1 MASALRLPTGSS
13 ASRDRGVQC
22 TNDDACI
29 SKISCVNA
37 GYFRDDFVGLFVR
50 RATKRSPLINRGYY
64 ARWAAIRRL
73 LTDFLLAGGEAA
85 GPKQVLSLGAGY
97 DTAYFQTH
105 SEGTLPSYRCFELDY
120 LEVTRKK
127 AMFIQQN
134 ERLRTRLGE
143 TATIDPDKGHVH
155 SPGGYHLLPVDLRD
169 VDAME
174 AALSEHGF
182 DYSLPTFILS
192 ECVLVYLKPEAGE
205 ALVRWGASRLRTAVF
220 VLYEQ
225 ILPDDSFGQQMLRN
239 LESRGCALLGIH
251 ATKDLGAHQARF
263 QNAGWQRSDG
273 YDMDTIY
280 CHMLDKRELQ
290 RIERLEIFD
299 EFEEWHLIQQHYC
312 IAYGIN
318 DDKGILQ
325 DFGFKKASAT

>member
-1 MASALRLPTGSS
+1 MMTHASA
-13 ASRDRGVQC
+13 
-22 TNDDACI
+22 
-29 SKISCVNA
+29 
-37 GYFRDDFVGLFVR
+37 
-50 RATKRSPLINRGYY
+50 RSPASMPATFEMTSLACLCGAPPSARPSSTGWACPPSTSRVSLDTPSQGYY

-225 ILPDDSFGQQMLRN
+225 VSALR
-239 LESRGCALLGIH
+239 
-251 ATKDLGAHQARF
+251 
-263 QNAGWQRSDG
+263 G
-273 YDMDTIY
+273 YECSSVHIY
-280 CHMLDKRELQ
+280 
-290 RIERLEIFD
+290 
-299 EFEEWHLIQQHYC
+299 
-312 IAYGIN
+312 
-318 DDKGILQ
+318 
-325 DFGFKKASAT
+325 